1 VVLVNFIRLGLSGRW
16 IQLTNEEERYG
27 EIEESVKNIIRD
39 VMAKELKSVL
49 IGIKIICQI

>member
-27 EIEESVKNIIRD
+27 EIEESVKKHYSRCN
-39 VMAKELKSVL
+39 
-49 IGIKIICQI
+49 G